1 MSEQLEASPELSP
14 LQKQEREYDKEL
26 VHEVLIN
33 GSFNA
38 DHLRKLKSLFREVL
52 YKGPSY
58 GSDGGA
64 TEAYVNKPN
73 RELLAS
79 HGLMDQFDTF
89 LAAIDQAIES
99 EIDTNVNDLNN
110 TVFSA
115 AQFITMITIDDVLH
129 TVEKV
134 VAYDGR
140 VVPVIDGEPYI
151 GEFGDLSFK
160 DVES

>member
-1 MSEQLEASPELSP
+1 
-14 LQKQEREYDKEL
+14 
-26 VHEVLIN
+26 
-33 GSFNA
+33 
-38 DHLRKLKSLFREVL
+38 
-52 YKGPSY
+52 
-58 GSDGGA
+58 
-64 TEAYVNKPN
+64 
-73 RELLAS
+73 
-79 HGLMDQFDTF
+79 MDQFDTF